1 MKKATT
7 KFLSSFLGLFIAL
20 VLSIGISQTAD
31 CSPWIPF
38 LSLTV
43 VAMVFEAGKSSF
55 KSVAFDLVIA
65 DTTYA
70 GDFAPYFWIP
80 ATFGMDTLQKGAVY
94 VQDKIKKQHTIGR
107 MDFANPLQARVP
119 TPTPVPAS
127 SFTVDGRVLVP
138 LDFMVY
144 TEFNPRDY
152 EQHWLAVQLSD
163 TLLARELPVTA
174 EHYMMQV
181 ALARAFESVE
191 LSIWQGSVAYQGVY
205 GFGTAK
211 YQLSFFDGFI
221 KLFLNDASVVAIGSP
236 VTLTNVNIGDKL
248 NLMIVATKKA
258 LLASPKRYARL
269 KFFCSIATE
278 QLYQQ
283 YLTSQPYKN
292 NNTTDAGINKYLGY
306 DLVPLA
312 GMPDN
317 TIVFAEGLMD
327 VSSNLYLGM
336 NSTEDNN
343 LQLQRLQ
350 NNSELFFL
358 KGLMKYAV
366 QYGFSDQVVLYTTL
380 TTADFL

>member
-7 KFLSSFLGLFIAL
+7 KLLSSMLGLFIAL
-20 VLSIGISQTAD
+20 VLSIGIAQTAD
-31 CSPWIPF
+31 CSVWTPF
-38 LSLTV
+38 LTLTV
-43 VAMVFEAGKSSF
+43 VAMVFEASKSSF
-55 KSVAFDLVIA
+55 KNVAFDLVIS

-70 GDFAPYFWIP
+70 GDFASYFWIP
-80 ATFGMDTLQKGAVY
+80 ATFGMDTIQKGAVY
-94 VQDKIKKQHTIGR
+94 VQDGIKKQHTIGR
-107 MDFANPLQARVP
+107 MDFSNPLQTRVP
-119 TPTPVPAS
+119 TPTPAPAS

-138 LDFMVY
+138 QDMMLY

-174 EHYMMQV
+174 ENYMMQI
-181 ALARAFESVE
+181 ALARAFESME
-191 LSIWQGSVAYQGVY
+191 LGIWQGSTAYQGVY

-211 YQLSFFDGFI
+211 YQVSFFDGFI

-236 VTLTNVNIGDKL
+236 VTLTNSNIGDKMQ
-248 NLMIVATKKA
+248 LMIGGTKKA
-258 LLASPKRYARL
+258 LLASPKRYQRL
-269 KFFCSIATE
+269 KFFMSIASE

-283 YLTSQPYKN
+283 FLTNTTYKN
-292 NNTTDAGINKYLGY
+292 NDTTEKGINRFMGY
-306 DLVPLA
+306 DVVAVA

-317 TIVFAEGLMD
+317 TIVFCEGLMD
-327 VSSNLYLGM
+327 VSSNLYVGM